1 MNFSSKLLPILM
13 LIALAYYYFKYVRK
27 PNLQL
32 YDIEIISLDRD
43 SIDIKQYL
51 GKPLIVNF
59 WATWCAPCI
68 KELPHF
74 EKIKRKYGDDVVFLL
89 ISEEDPAKILPYKNS
104 FDFDFVLSAKSFEDY
119 GINTWPTT
127 YFYDHKGI
135 LVDKHNGSLTLESLE
150 HYLIKIESFSP
161 KD

>member
-1 MNFSSKLLPILM
+1 M
-13 LIALAYYYFKYVRK
+13 LVALAYYYFKYVRK
-27 PNLQL
+27 PNLEL
-32 YDIEIISLDRD
+32 NEIEITSLDGD
-43 SIDIKQYL
+43 SLDIKQYL

-74 EKIKRKYGDDVVFLL
+74 EKIKRQYGDDIVFLL

-119 GINTWPTT
+119 GVNSWPTT
-127 YFYDHKGI
+127 YFYNSSGD
-135 LVDKHNGSLTLESLE
+135 LVDKHNSSLTLKSLE
-150 HYLIKIESFSP
+150 QYIAKIVVSSP